1 MKKILFL
8 IFIYATVVI
17 DCQAAKKNDSMFYIY
32 IESWDRISVS
42 SPNIAATDQ
51 PELYSKAKAEKIIR
65 RNIKLVGESAEV
77 MIGKGLQMNRAGLD
91 DEIDEIQKWLISQG
105 IRHIK
110 FKLAISDG
118 IPPDV
123 KEYNAERATNIDN
136 RLKGT
141 VWKGTGNLS
150 SGHTSDIEI
159 DLSKNNR
166 FYFNLPDEE
175 IGYEYFGKLT
185 KVALE
190 NGEWIIRATI
200 AKERTQGTN
209 MNTEKYI
216 NQTKDLVSTFEVI
229 IKGQWLKAT
238 PGPQEM
244 IEGTI
249 EFQGA
254 SPEAKW
260 FLDKTG
266 SVALNGIH

>member
-8 IFIYATVVI
+8 IFIFAIAAI
-17 DCQAAKKNDSMFYIY
+17 DCQAAKKDNSMFYIY

-51 PELYSKAKAEKIIR
+51 PELYPKIKAEKIIR
-65 RNIKLVGESAEV
+65 KNIKLVGESAEV
-77 MIGKGLQMNRAGLD
+77 MIGKDLHMNNAELED
-91 DEIDEIQKWLISQG
+91 KIDEIQKWLISQG
-105 IRHIK
+105 MRHIQ

-118 IPPDV
+118 IPPMV
-123 KEYNAERATNIDN
+123 REYKAERTTNIDS

-141 VWKGTGNLS
+141 VWKGLGNLS

-159 DLSKNNR
+159 DLSENNR

-190 NGEWIIRATI
+190 NNEWFIYAMIT
-200 AKERTQGTN
+200 KEKTQGIN
-209 MNTEKYI
+209 MNTGEYI
-216 NQTKDLVSTFEVI
+216 NQTKAIDSTFEVI
-229 IKGQWLKAT
+229 IKGDWLKAT
-238 PGPQEM
+238 PGPEEM

-249 EFQGA
+249 AFQGTA
-254 SPEAKW
+254 PEAKW